1 MEICIKSW
9 LLFGLLFWLL
19 FSTSVQEMYFM
30 ASPSVAVTRS
40 WQVIVG
46 CTVEATL
53 FLLPIMKII
62 IQSQGRNALWKA
74 AIIRVITG
82 PVSSFVN

>member
-1 MEICIKSW
+1 MEICIKSS
-9 LLFGLLFWLL
+9 LFGLLFLLL

-30 ASPSVAVTRS
+30 APPSLAVTRS

-46 CTVEATL
+46 CAVEATL
-53 FLLPIMKII
+53 LLPIMKII
-62 IQSQGRNALWKA
+62 IQSQGRNAFWKA

-82 PVSSFVN
+82 AVSSFVN